1 MRFSLFMRIVL
12 ITCLQL
18 VVSNCIWSQTV
29 LLDDFQRINNNI
41 VGNSW
46 VEVETVANTGSVI
59 AANQLKMGST
69 VAGRDYIYRDVS
81 AAYNTVFNS
90 NTGVLTWAFNMR
102 QRRADPSGFDNSNY
116 GVAFVLGCNSNNFL
130 TGSGY
135 AVVLGNSGSSDNLRL
150 VRFVNGLDAN
160 SNITNIIAPAV
171 DYGSD
176 YLTVKVTYNPVGN
189 NWSLFVGNLLSS
201 FTDPNSSTYV
211 QLGATTSDAT
221 YTGIDLLFL
230 GCLWNHVTSSTDF
243 ADFDIIRIPNLCTV
257 DVQPTIPTD
266 AITVSAVGANSVTL
280 GLTPGNGNER
290 IVIGR
295 INGPVTSV
303 PVDGASYVANSTF
316 GSGTLM
322 APGEYV
328 VYAGGGN
335 TVTVNGLLPTTNYEF
350 RSFEYNGSGCTINY
364 LLTGPAISNVT
375 TIACIPDTEP
385 TLQANAPLIISGLA
399 SSIQLS
405 WTRGNGDNCIVVCK
419 ANTAVTTPPSDG
431 TAYAANSI
439 YGSGST
445 TAPGE
450 FVVYSGTGS
459 TVTVTGL
466 LSSTT
471 YHFAIYEMNG
481 TGCNTNF
488 LNGNPATITGATS
501 LVSSYNLYFG
511 NLHSHSDYSDGDI
524 DNVCNGL
531 NSAYCC
537 YDIGNTALNFD
548 FMGISD
554 HNHNEGPVM
563 TPAKYASGVLEA
575 TVYTAANNDFVALF
589 GMEWGTISTGGHVG
603 IYGVDQL
610 IGWNTSNYDIY
621 CAKGDYATLFGIV
634 NATPNAFATLC
645 HPNNTDFDNIA
656 GTPYNSAFDNAIVG
670 VALKNGPYNSTN
682 TTYTDPAAGNNAN
695 YYKTLLSK
703 GYKLGPTVDLD
714 NHNSAT
720 MGKSSEGR
728 TVILATSLSKASL
741 VDAMLNMRFYATED
755 FNLNISF
762 TVNTVYPMGSIVTQT
777 TAPVFDII
785 ASDPDGESISTIR
798 IWYGIPGSNVA
809 PAILT
814 TVTNSST
821 HNYVHTFITGSYYYF
836 TEIIQADGNISWSS
850 PIWYTK
856 LTSPLPI
863 ELLSFTGRATPKG
876 NLLEWS
882 TATELNNDYFTLERS
897 KNGTEFE
904 ELVKI
909 AGAGSSLSQLDYN
922 YTDATAPIGINYYRL
937 KQTDYDGSFSFSRI
951 ISIRT
956 EKQGGAFSIYP
967 NPSTGIFYITFENAN
982 DPVTITVFDTEGR
995 IISVDQKWV
1004 SETLQVQFPEAAAGI
1019 YTFRLVTGNEVYAR
1033 KLVVHSVFFKK

>member
-1 MRFSLFMRIVL
+1 M
-12 ITCLQL
+12 QL
-18 VVSNCIWSQTV
+18 VFSDCLLSQTV
-29 LLDDFQRINNNI
+29 LLDNFQRADNNS

-46 VEVETVANTGSVI
+46 VEVETVANTGAVI

-69 VAGRDYIYRDVS
+69 VSGRDYVYRDVS

-160 SNITNIIAPAV
+160 SNLTNIIAPVV
-171 DYGSD
+171 DYGTD

-189 NWSLFVGNLLSS
+189 NWSLFVGNLLTS
-201 FTDPNSSTYV
+201 FTDPNSATYV
-211 QLGATTSDAT
+211 QLGATTTDAT
-221 YTGIDLLFL
+221 YTGTDLLFM
-230 GCLWNHVTSSTDF
+230 GCLWNHATSPTDF

-257 DVQPTIPTD
+257 DVQPAIPTD
-266 AITVSAVGANSVTL
+266 AITATMIGANSVNL
-280 GLTPGNGNER
+280 SLTPGNGNER

-295 INGPVTSV
+295 MGGAVSSV
-303 PVDGASYVANSTF
+303 PVDGASYVANSVF

-328 VYAGGGN
+328 VYAGSGN
-335 TVTVNGLLPTTNYEF
+335 SVTVTGLLPTTSYEF

-364 LLTGPAISNVT
+364 LPISAVGNVT

-385 TLQANAPLIISGLA
+385 TIQTTAPLIISGLA

-419 ANTAVTTPPSDG
+419 ANSAVTSPPSDA
-431 TAYAANSI
+431 TSYTANSI

-450 FVVYSGTGS
+450 YVVYSGTGT

-481 TGCNTNF
+481 TGCNTNY
-488 LNGNPATITGATS
+488 LTSSPSTITGATS
-501 LVSSYNLYFG
+501 IVSSYNLYFG
-511 NLHSHSDYSDGDI
+511 NLHSHSDYSDGDL

-563 TPAKYASGVLEA
+563 TPAKYASGLLEA
-575 TVYTAANNDFVALF
+575 ASYTAANNDFVALF

-603 IYGVDQL
+603 LYGVDQL
-610 IGWNTSNYDIY
+610 VGWNSANYDIY

-728 TVILATSLSKASL
+728 TVVLATTLSKASL

-755 FNLNISF
+755 FNLNVSF
-762 TVNTVYPMGSIVTQT
+762 TVNTNYPMGSVVTQT
-777 TAPVFDII
+777 TAPVFDVTI
-785 ASDPDGESISTIR
+785 SDPDGEQTNTIR
-798 IWYGIPGSNVA
+798 IWYGIPGSGVA
-809 PAILT
+809 PVVLT
-814 TVTNSST
+814 TASNSNT
-821 HNYVHTFITGSYYYF
+821 LNYVHSFLSGTYYYF
-836 TEIIQADGNISWSS
+836 TEIIQADGNISWTS
-850 PIWYTK
+850 PIWYNK

-863 ELLSFTGRATPKG
+863 ELLSFTGRATSKG

-882 TATELNNDYFTLERS
+882 TATELNNNYFTLERS
-897 KNGTEFE
+897 RNGTHFE
-904 ELVKI
+904 EIARV
-909 AGAGSSLSQLDYN
+909 AGAGTSLSQLDYN
-922 YTDATAPIGINYYRL
+922 YTDITAVVGINYYRL

-956 EKQGGAFSIYP
+956 EKQGGTFSIYP
-967 NPSTGIFYITFENAN
+967 NPSTGIFYITFENEN
-982 DPVTITVFDTEGR
+982 DPVIITVFDSEGR
-995 IISVDQKWV
+995 AIAVDQKWV

-1019 YTFRLVTGNEVYAR
+1019 YTMRLVTGNEVYAR